1 MVHLHICKSANDMIS
16 SERKNL
22 EKDEANLPKSLSHY
36 ARMSAGDSILPN
48 AF

>member
-1 MVHLHICKSANDMIS
+1 MIS

-22 EKDEANLPKSLSHY
+22 EKAEANLPKSLSHY
-36 ARMSAGDSILPN
+36 GRMSAGDSILSS